1 MPEEKFNF
9 TKAYQEV
16 EEINNWFQDEDIDL
30 DEALKKFQRGMD
42 LIEKCKERL
51 KNAENK
57 FEEIKKK
64 YSVEEKKEIEVP
76 EENNAENIEN
86 AEGDDIAIANTP
98 F

>member
-16 EEINNWFQDEDIDL
+16 EEINDWFQKEDIDL
-30 DEALKKFQRGMD
+30 DEALEKFQRGMD
-42 LIEKCKERL
+42 LIKKCKERL
-51 KNAENK
+51 KDVQNR

-64 YSVEEKKEIEVP
+64 YSIEKENQGEEVDPK
-76 EENNAENIEN
+76 
-86 AEGDDIAIANTP
+86 DIP